1 MSMIDALYELEAQTF
16 RDSPVHR
23 LDARVKIVAMF
34 AGVIAMAAF
43 PYTTA
48 VYLLGL
54 LFAAYIATIWITA
67 RLPLWAFGARLIA
80 VLPFGLFIIIIQIF
94 FPNPHYP
101 VSHPLVTFP
110 PGITVFAES
119 VEFAS
124 ILLVKFLVCVSF
136 VLLLSSATRMTDL
149 LNGAAHLGM
158 PGEFTLVIGLMIRYL
173 FVFGGMYRRIRR
185 SLASRCFDPFD
196 RRLSYRY
203 RLRQLGY
210 TVGMMFLRS
219 YEQGERTYKAMRC
232 RGYGTDSHR
241 RVASRPLRHPDW
253 IFLGTS
259 MAFVVA
265 APVAVWLLS

>member
-1 MSMIDALYELEAQTF
+1 MIDALYELEAQTF
-16 RDSPVHR
+16 RESPIHR
-23 LDARVKIVAMF
+23 LDARVKILAMF
-34 AGVIAMAAF
+34 AGIIAMVAF
-43 PYTTA
+43 PYTTG

-54 LFAAYIATIWITA
+54 IFFVYIAVLWIAA
-67 RLPLWAFGARLIA
+67 RLPPWAYAARLIA
-80 VLPFGLFIIIIQIF
+80 VLPFGLFIIIFQIF

-101 VSHPLVTFP
+101 VSHALTTLPL
-110 PGITVFAES
+110 GITIYAES

-149 LNGAAHLGM
+149 LNGAARLGM
-158 PGEFTLVIGLMIRYL
+158 PPEFTLVIGLMLRYL
-173 FVFGGMYRRIRR
+173 FVFGGMFRRIKRA
-185 SLASRCFDPFD
+185 LASRFFDPFD

-210 TVGMMFLRS
+210 TVGVMFLRS
-219 YEQGERTYKAMRC
+219 YEQGERTYTAMRC
-232 RGYGTDSHR
+232 RGYGMDSHL
-241 RVASRPLRHPDW
+241 RVAARPMCTHDW

-265 APVAVWLLS
+265 APILVWLLA